1 MLGIRIALLVAL
13 SVSMGM
19 AEEVKRN
26 IDMEAAAADGLTLEE
41 FDRLEREA
49 DEFEGLSEQDPEL
62 FEGDIIPMAF
72 RNANSAKNIW
82 PGGVVPYVFSS
93 NVDRSSQGKIKNALA
108 ALMKKVNTGGR
119 CLTIRPKTS
128 RDKNYISI
136 SKSGGC
142 SSNVGR
148 QGRGAQT
155 LTLGTGCYSTGTIQ
169 HEFLHALGF
178 WHEQSR
184 SDRDKYVTILWDNIT
199 AKNKFNFNVLR
210 TDNQGL
216 GYDYGSVMHYGAKA
230 FSKNGKNTILV
241 KKAGARI
248 GQRNGVSAQDVKEV
262 RKLYKC

>member
-49 DEFEGLSEQDPEL
+49 EEFEGLSEQDPEL

-72 RNANSAKNIW
+72 RNANSAKNTW

-108 ALMKKVNTGGR
+108 ALMKKVNAGGR

-128 RDKNYISI
+128 RDRNYISI

-148 QGRGAQT
+148 QGRGAQK
-155 LTLGTGCYSTGTIQ
+155 LTLGTGCYSVGTIQ

-184 SDRDKYVTILWDNIT
+184 SDRDKYVTILFDNISE
-199 AKNKFNFNVLR
+199 KNKFNFNVLR
-210 TDNQGL
+210 TDNQGM

-241 KKAGARI
+241 KKSGARI